1 MVDMSIKFVGDFKKL
16 IPMGFEFHK
25 LFARNYKVYSKNDVW
40 VWVAHGGYVEIRD
53 LFDKSKY
60 IAKAIF
66 NSTYPVYEE
75 DKNYNNIIFFKKGKP
90 KGCIL
95 NKKTGEI
102 LVYRDFYRIH
112 GRDYD
117 YEVYEELLISKDT
130 FDAVKEIENMVE
142 IT

>member
-1 MVDMSIKFVGDFKKL
+1 MIKFIGDFRKL

-53 LFDKSKY
+53 FFEESKH

-66 NSTYPVYEE
+66 DGSYPVYEE
-75 DKNYNNIIFFKKGKP
+75 DTNHHNIIFFEKGKP

-112 GRDYD
+112 GSDYD
-117 YEVYEELLISKDT
+117 REMYEELLINKKT
-130 FDAVKEIENMVE
+130 FNTIKEIEKMVE
-142 IT
+142 II